1 MGKNYYDFQFM
12 PSSVNCEDYEQQFY
26 KQFKQDSVCDQHV
39 PSNFSFEFYAS
50 KVNSRISYK
59 QYTD

>member
-1 MGKNYYDFQFM
+1 M
-12 PSSVNCEDYEQQFY
+12 PSSLNFEDYEQQFY
-26 KQFKQDSVCDQHV
+26 NQFKQDSVCDQHV